1 MKLKQMGDMV
11 WCEDQAE
18 GAILNGSSVEKQNSE
33 EGDLKV
39 NGTIGTVVGSIKNP
53 KENQSEENRFAQFI
67 YWVKW
72 SATGAP
78 IFIVDWKLKEI
89 KK

>member
-18 GAILNGSSVEKQNSE
+18 GAIPNGTLIEKQNSE
-33 EGDLKV
+33 EGDYKTD
-39 NGTIGTVVGSIKNP
+39 GSIGCVVGSVKNT
-53 KENQSEENRFAQFI
+53 EEYHVPGKPI
-67 YWVKW
+67 VTYVYWVRW
-72 SATGAP
+72 SEKGVP
-78 IFIVDWKLKEI
+78 VVIVDWKLKEI